1 MPDITDS
8 YQERPIKPPMTF
20 AGQVQLL
27 KQRGLI
33 LDDDSFVMRLLSEAN
48 YYRLS
53 AYLLPFKDPATDCY
67 RPNTHFKTVYNI
79 YEFDR
84 KFRGLILSAIEPIE
98 ILLRTRIAYYH
109 AHKYGSEGYMVA
121 GNFENSGYHA
131 KFVAE
136 FEQTIEKNQKNLFV
150 KHHIENYGGRF
161 PLWVAVEL
169 FSFGML
175 SKFYANMKAEDRKN
189 VAKELNTGAD
199 YLKSWLISITDLRNR
214 CAHYMRLYFHKLVVS
229 PRLPKGIYREYSG
242 RVFDI
247 IYVMKYLYLSHE
259 KWGNEF
265 LRPLEALLDSY
276 REHLQL
282 KYIGFPINWLEI
294 LD

>member
-1 MPDITDS
+1 MPDITK
-8 YQERPIKPPMTF
+8 RPIKPPRTF
-20 AGQVQLL
+20 AEQVQLL

-33 LDDDSFVMRLLSEAN
+33 LDDQFFVEQILSEAN

-53 AYLLPFKDPATDCY
+53 AYLLPFKDPITGCY
-67 RPNTHFKTVYNI
+67 RPNIHFKTIYNI

-109 AHKYGSEGYMVA
+109 AHNYGPEGYMLA
-121 GNFENSGYHA
+121 DNFENKDYHI

-136 FEQTIEKNQKNLFV
+136 FERIIEKNQKNLFV
-150 KHHIENYGGRF
+150 KHHIENYGGKF

-175 SKFYANMKAEDRKN
+175 SKFYANMKTEDRKSI
-189 VAKELNTGAD
+189 AKELNTGAD

-229 PRLPKGIYREYSG
+229 PKLPKGIYREYSG

-247 IYVMKYLYLSHE
+247 IYVMKYLYLSPE
-259 KWGNEF
+259 KWRNEF
-265 LRPLEALLDSY
+265 VRPLEALLDTY
-276 REHLQL
+276 QEHLQA
-282 KYIGFPINWLEI
+282 KYIGFPDNWLKL